1 MSAMLPFVSWVAFS
15 FLAHELAKSYF
26 QAVLFNNDCRPA
38 VLVLLLSAV
47 LVTGMQLLVCGMLAL
62 FQTSKSTTENS
73 NVSTRWLF
81 LLAVLHAFAVLATNY
96 SMALIPAASTHLV
109 KVMEPML
116 TAAITWIV
124 VGIVLSR
131 QKMLG
136 MILLVVGAIGA
147 TCNPLNVSSINAHG
161 VQLALL
167 SSLMYG
173 FRNVIIKHLFGHN
186 VTFDIFMVG
195 RASLL
200 GAAILLI
207 PCTIGCVYMFGCPSL
222 LLLNKPILLLL
233 VGSAIC
239 HATYTYIST
248 CVILNRLSVIGHSL
262 PNVSKRV
269 LVVFLLYIFSQK
281 GYLSPYFLLICCLG
295 LAIYVKN
302 ANGEPKINNKE
313 NNEKFVTSRS
323 PLVVVLITGSIIA
336 TVTCI
341 GMTTIN
347 TEINQ
352 IKSLQ
357 SWIAYKNTPQVSIS
371 SQIDRPNQTDGTM
384 KDILTAPEA
393 IEEASQ
399 IQMDIYRDIMGHYR
413 KAILVGI
420 SNHNNF
426 GDSAI
431 TVGEFMA
438 LNKLGIELIYYC
450 NIKTCGNL
458 SAAIQVINRTSESVI
473 ILSSGGGNFGNWK
486 LERDLRE
493 RLAQTFKN
501 YEILVLPQSV
511 HFESEKVMEKNAKA
525 MNVNPNITYLF
536 RDHKSYDI
544 IVNSGLYKY
553 KRAIL
558 CPDAAVQVGVQ
569 TFSFEPTHDIVL
581 LKRKDKEAI
590 FKEFPAFSKN
600 ISVLVSDCMGFSRKS
615 FNYFSKFKHARKIL
629 YSPSAC
635 I

>member
-1 MSAMLPFVSWVAFS
+1 
-15 FLAHELAKSYF
+15 
-26 QAVLFNNDCRPA
+26 
-38 VLVLLLSAV
+38 
-47 LVTGMQLLVCGMLAL
+47 
-62 FQTSKSTTENS
+62 
-73 NVSTRWLF
+73 
-81 LLAVLHAFAVLATNY
+81 
-96 SMALIPAASTHLV
+96 
-109 KVMEPML
+109 
-116 TAAITWIV
+116 
-124 VGIVLSR
+124 
-131 QKMLG
+131 
-136 MILLVVGAIGA
+136 
-147 TCNPLNVSSINAHG
+147 
-161 VQLALL
+161 
-167 SSLMYG
+167 
-173 FRNVIIKHLFGHN
+173 
-186 VTFDIFMVG
+186 
-195 RASLL
+195 
-200 GAAILLI
+200 
-207 PCTIGCVYMFGCPSL
+207 MFGCASL
-222 LLLNKPILLLL
+222 LLLNKPILFLL

-262 PNVSKRV
+262 ANVSKRV

-281 GYLSPYFLLICCLG
+281 GYLSPFFLLICCLG
-295 LAIYVKN
+295 LAIYVKS
-302 ANGEPKINNKE
+302 ADSESKINNEE
-313 NNEKFVTSRS
+313 NHEKFLTSRS
-323 PLVVVLITGSIIA
+323 PLVVVLATASIIA

-347 TEINQ
+347 TEIDQ
-352 IKSLQ
+352 ISYDKGMVTKSLQ
-357 SWIAYKNTPQVSIS
+357 FWTAYKNTPQVRIS

-393 IEEASQ
+393 IEEASRV
-399 IQMDIYRDIMGHYR
+399 QMDIYRDLMGHYR

-501 YEILVLPQSV
+501 HEIIVLPQSV

-553 KRAIL
+553 KRAVL
-558 CPDAAVQVGVQ
+558 CPDAAVQVGIQ

-600 ISVLVSDCMGFSRKS
+600 ISVLVSDWASPENHSIISPNLSMLERSYTRLL
-615 FNYFSKFKHARKIL
+615 HAFRFCQEAEL
-629 YSPSAC
+629 L
-635 I
+635 